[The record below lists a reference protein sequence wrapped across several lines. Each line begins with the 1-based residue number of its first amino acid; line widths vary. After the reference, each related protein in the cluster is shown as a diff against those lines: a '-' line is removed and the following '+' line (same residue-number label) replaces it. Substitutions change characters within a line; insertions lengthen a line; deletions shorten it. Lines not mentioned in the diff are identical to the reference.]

1 MPQNALVILNVIH
14 KCKME
19 WKCARTVLL
28 VGVASAAAVEQA
40 EAVDKGLTWLWA
52 KRGRAA
58 PSGQS
63 WASLA
68 SAILPPL
75 STS

>member
-19 WKCARTVLL
+19 WECARTVFL
-28 VGVASAAAVEQA
+28 VGVASAAVEQA

>member
-1 MPQNALVILNVIH
+1 MPQNALVIMNVIH
-14 KCKME
+14 KCKMKWE
-19 WKCARTVLL
+19 CAMTVLL
-28 VGVASAAAVEQA
+28 VGVASAAVEQA